1 MKKSVVIFGLGKFG
15 ESIARELINAG
26 CDVLAIDVNKER
38 VQNISDIATY
48 AVQADV
54 CDTETMKSLG
64 ISNMDAAVIA
74 ITGNL
79 NASIM
84 ATIFAEEAGV
94 PYVIAKA
101 SDEIHTKILTRVGA
115 DKTII
120 PEHESGVRIA
130 HRLMAGNVLDFFEL
144 SHSIRMVEIQVKP
157 EWVGGSL
164 RSLDL
169 RKKYHINV
177 IAIRQNDEID
187 QSPDPDNP
195 LFADQTMLIT
205 INKKDLEKLTKN

>member
-1 MKKSVVIFGLGKFG
+1 MKKSFVIFGLGKFG
-15 ESIARELINAG
+15 ESIAKELINAD
-26 CDVLAIDVNKER
+26 CDVMAVDINRER
-38 VQNISDIATY
+38 VQNISADVTY

-54 CDTETMKSLG
+54 CDAETMKSLG
-64 ISNMDAAVIA
+64 ISNMDAAIVA

-79 NASIM
+79 NASIL
-84 ATIFAEEAGV
+84 ATILSKEAGV

-101 SDEIHTKILTRVGA
+101 HDEIHTKILKKVGA

-120 PEHESGVRIA
+120 PEHESGVRMA
-130 HRLMAGNVLDFFEL
+130 HRLISGNVLDFFEL
-144 SHSIRMVEIQVKP
+144 SHNIRMVEIQVKP

-169 RKKYHINV
+169 RRKYRINV
-177 IAIRQNDEID
+177 IAIRQNDEIN
-187 QSPDPDNP
+187 QAPDPDEP

-205 INKKDLEKLTKN
+205 VNKKDLEKITEF